1 MLINDRK
8 SFQIIGSDV
17 KAQAIHTNRTLD
29 QTSASLLEIN
39 NRLEENKQL
48 VSSGNSLITKL
59 AERVDWIKNLA
70 VEIKRHMYQ
79 IIAGNL
85 AIYREVVA
93 IRSSFSTRVDR
104 TLCEDPFIL
113 EDAIGR
119 IAPVHLRF
127 INSWQAFDA
136 VMEIRF
142 QGKQRLLKIQ
152 KKEYVLQETATKL
165 EISRLA
171 EFSNAFLPG
180 QKILMALVFKEK
192 SNSEEL
198 KSDAQC
204 PRCQTTS
211 TEPANVDILW

>member
-1 MLINDRK
+1 
-8 SFQIIGSDV
+8 
-17 KAQAIHTNRTLD
+17 
-29 QTSASLLEIN
+29 
-39 NRLEENKQL
+39 
-48 VSSGNSLITKL
+48 
-59 AERVDWIKNLA
+59 
-70 VEIKRHMYQ
+70 
-79 IIAGNL
+79 
-85 AIYREVVA
+85 
-93 IRSSFSTRVDR
+93 
-104 TLCEDPFIL
+104 
-113 EDAIGR
+113 
-119 IAPVHLRF
+119 
-127 INSWQAFDA
+127 
-136 VMEIRF
+136 MEIRF